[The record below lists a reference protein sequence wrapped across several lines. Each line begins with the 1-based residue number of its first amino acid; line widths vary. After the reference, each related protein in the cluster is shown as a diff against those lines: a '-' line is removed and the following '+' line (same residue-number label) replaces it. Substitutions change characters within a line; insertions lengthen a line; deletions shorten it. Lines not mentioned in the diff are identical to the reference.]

1 MLRRVTLGA
10 VSPARPRDLL
20 GLDELVDGAVRLLL
34 RQALRIRL
42 GLLGDRLPWA
52 YHLIYNALI

>member
-42 GLLGDRLPWA
+42 GLLDLCATNTIIPK
-52 YHLIYNALI
+52 LV